1 MVNRKQYNVLTGTFL
16 YIFGISCVVF
26 IFFVTYRYFH
36 TPHFF
41 LKTDVISFL
50 TGAKIIKEGKTE
62 FLYDIETQF
71 EYQNKV
77 VTPYQKVLLPF
88 RNFPVTAIFYTPLL
102 NMNLKDSYAVIFAV
116 NVLLVTVF
124 AVLVFRLFPNLKKS
138 KVLYF
143 VPFLFWPSVNNLI
156 VGQYTP
162 VILLIFLWI
171 YVSIK
176 EKKDFLSGFA
186 TSLLIIKPQYLL
198 FTPFAFKLSVNKKNY
213 FQGFIAGVI
222 IFILINIFISKGNIG
237 LFMDYPKF
245 ILSTESSN
253 FGSRPNQMYTLYGLA
268 NFYFPRIDNSILLG
282 ANLIS
287 YVLVAGFVYINKKI
301 DRNLNKIFT
310 LGIVLTILFS
320 IHALTHDLM
329 ALLLPAFIIFSF
341 ETKFGLTKSWLTLLF
356 IGVLPLLQTKFLI
369 LLLIY
374 YTIAVLYNENSYAPK
389 HHKNKLHND

>member
-16 YIFGISCVVF
+16 YVFGISCVVF
-26 IFFVTYRYFH
+26 MFLVTYRYIH
-36 TPHFF
+36 TPYFL

-50 TGAKIIKEGKTE
+50 TGAKIIKEGDIGL
-62 FLYDIETQF
+62 LYDIETQY

-77 VTPYQKVLLPF
+77 VAPHQKALLPF

-102 NMNLKDSYAVIFAV
+102 NMNLKDSYVVVFAV
-116 NVLLVTVF
+116 NVLLVIVFTV
-124 AVLVFRLFPNLKKS
+124 LIFRLFPDLKKS

-171 YVSIK
+171 YVSVK

-198 FTPFAFKLSVNKKNY
+198 FTPFALKLSVNKKNY
-213 FQGFIAGVI
+213 LQGFISGII
-222 IFILINIFISKGNIG
+222 IFILINIIISKGNIR

-245 ILSTESSN
+245 IFSTESSE
-253 FGSRPNQMYTLYGLA
+253 FGSRPNQMYTLYGLG
-268 NFYFPRIDNSILLG
+268 NFYLPRIDNNILLG
-282 ANLIS
+282 SNLFF
-287 YVLVAGFVYINKKI
+287 YTLVAGYVYIKKKI
-301 DRNLNKIFT
+301 NRNSNKIFT

-329 ALLLPAFIIFSF
+329 TLLLPAFIIISS
-341 ETKFGLTKSWLTLLF
+341 EKKFGLTKSGLTLLF
-356 IGVLPLLQTKFLI
+356 IGVLPLLQTKLLI

-374 YTIAVLYNENSYAPK
+374 YTVAVLYYENPHAPK
-389 HHKNKLHND
+389 HHKNKLQNT